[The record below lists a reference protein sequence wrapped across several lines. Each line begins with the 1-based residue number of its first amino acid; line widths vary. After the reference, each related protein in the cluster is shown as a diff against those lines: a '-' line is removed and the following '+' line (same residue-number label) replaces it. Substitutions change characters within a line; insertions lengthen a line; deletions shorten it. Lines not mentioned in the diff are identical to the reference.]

1 MKEQSDLTESIS
13 PLPLMWQT
21 YFNSEVTKNTEYA
34 KSVFLRGIRSIPYDK
49 QFWLDGIAWNEGFS
63 PSERANWIEMMK
75 KKGVIAETDLSGAA
89 IDETAKI

>member
-1 MKEQSDLTESIS
+1 MADVLQFRSYQEHR
-13 PLPLMWQT
+13 
-21 YFNSEVTKNTEYA
+21 VR

-75 KKGVIAETDLSGAA
+75 KKGVIAETDLCEAKLISG
-89 IDETAKI
+89 KI